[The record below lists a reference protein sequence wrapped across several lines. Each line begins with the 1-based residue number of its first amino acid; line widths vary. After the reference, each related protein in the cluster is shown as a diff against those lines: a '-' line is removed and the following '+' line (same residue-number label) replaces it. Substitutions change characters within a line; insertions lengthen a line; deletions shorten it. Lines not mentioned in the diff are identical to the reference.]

1 MRETAACI
9 CGSKNGSLR
18 ELSRGRRK
26 SSTSFAQRNPF
37 RESSRAM
44 HSDRQISVHAIALPF
59 NSSRAAKIQRLC
71 RLNVVAGWAAVALA
85 STGHGRV
92 KLAADSSAVNL
103 TSTRLCTDQ
112 FIRGELSDKTQRIT
126 CVLLIIPLAPHSKG
140 TSCEVVEMPIRFRGS
155 FQNAQASSRRFL
167 RTCAIVCDATSRK

>member
-71 RLNVVAGWAAVALA
+71 RLKVIGVSKSIEL
-85 STGHGRV
+85 
-92 KLAADSSAVNL
+92 D
-103 TSTRLCTDQ
+103 STRLCTDQ
-112 FIRGELSDKTQRIT
+112 FIREKLSDKTGRIA
-126 CVLLIIPLAPHSKG
+126 CVFAIIALNKIGYPLTKKTLH
-140 TSCEVVEMPIRFRGS
+140 
-155 FQNAQASSRRFL
+155 
-167 RTCAIVCDATSRK
+167 D